1 MKAIQFFAITAL
13 GAALF
18 ASCSN
23 EEELATGSYPSDNLI
38 RVTAGVNN
46 DMTRSDEAVTPTS
59 LTQNFSLTVVNNTND
74 KYSYANE
81 IFSPKGTEWS
91 CGKNLL
97 WQNLSTPVEIVA
109 LYPAKDAS
117 TFSGV
122 YSKEDKSYGTITYGV
137 NSDQSTAA
145 EADDLLIYHNA
156 NFVPKND
163 LKAEK
168 LDIQFNHAFCRV
180 DIEVTIGTEFNASTG
195 LAENPIQRIR
205 VEGTKTTAD
214 ISFAS
219 AEPFFTVT
227 PSESGDATSITPTQG
242 DFTPAASATDQAVA
256 KYSCI
261 VIPQTADLKVLLH
274 TSDREFEWTGS
285 QMALVSGKQYTLQLN
300 MKKSATA
307 RKFILRE
314 RESEMITQKETEHEE
329 DDKTPLHMGS
339 QPAPG
344 RMQFGS

>member
-23 EEELATGSYPSDNLI
+23 QEEPATGSYPSDNLI

-46 DMTRSDEAVTPTS
+46 DMTRGDEAVTPTS
-59 LTQNFSLTVVNNTND
+59 LTQNFSLTVVNKTNANF
-74 KYSYANE
+74 SYANE
-81 IFSPKGTEWS
+81 IFSLNGTEWS

-97 WQNLSTPVEIVA
+97 WQNLTTPVEIVA
-109 LYPAKDAS
+109 LYPATDANKFTS
-117 TFSGV
+117 V
-122 YSKEDKSYGTITYGV
+122 YSKENKSYGTITYGV

-145 EADDLLIYHNA
+145 EADDLLLYHSA
-156 NFVPKND
+156 NFKPENN
-163 LKAEK
+163 LKDGK
-168 LDIQFNHAFCRV
+168 LDIQFKHAFCRV

-195 LAENPIQRIR
+195 LAANPIQGIK
-205 VEGTKTTAD
+205 VEGTKTTAN

-219 AEPFFTVT
+219 TAPFFTVT
-227 PSESGDATSITPTQG
+227 PSESGEVTSIIPTES

-256 KYSCI
+256 RYSCI
-261 VIPQTADLKVLLH
+261 VIPQNAALKVLLH

-285 QMALVSGKQYTLQLN
+285 QMELVSGKQYTLQLN

-314 RESEMITQKETEHEE
+314 RK
-329 DDKTPLHMGS
+329 
-339 QPAPG
+339 
-344 RMQFGS
+344 

>member
-46 DMTRSDEAVTPTS
+46 DMTRSDEATTA
-59 LTQNFSLTVVNNTND
+59 LTKNFSLTVVNNTND

-81 IFSPKGTEWS
+81 IFSLNGGTEWTCS
-91 CGKNLL
+91 NKLL
-97 WQNLSTPVEIVA
+97 WQNLTTPVEIVA
-109 LYPAKDAS
+109 LYPATDAN

-122 YSKEDKSYGTITYGV
+122 YTKENNTIGTITYSV

-145 EADDLLIYHNA
+145 DADDLLLYHNT
-156 NFVPKND
+156 NFVPEKD
-163 LKAEK
+163 LQDGK

-180 DIEVTIGTEFNASTG
+180 DIEVTIGSEFNATNG
-195 LAENPIQRIR
+195 LAENPIKGIR

-214 ISFAS
+214 INLAS
-219 AEPFFTVT
+219 APPTIT
-227 PSESGDATSITPTQG
+227 AKGDATSIIPTPG
-242 DFTPAASATDQAVA
+242 DFTPAASAANQAVA
-256 KYSCI
+256 RYSCM
-261 VIPQTADLKVLLH
+261 VIPQTADLNIVLH
-274 TSDREFEWTGS
+274 ISDREFEWTGTK
-285 QMALVSGKQYTLQLN
+285 MALESGKQYTLKLN
-300 MKKSATA
+300 MTNKSTTA

-314 RESEMITQKETEHEE
+314 RK
-329 DDKTPLHMGS
+329 
-339 QPAPG
+339 
-344 RMQFGS
+344 

>member
-23 EEELATGSYPSDNLI
+23 QEELATGSYPSDNLI

-46 DMTRSDEAVTPTS
+46 DMTRSDEAATA

-81 IFSPKGTEWS
+81 IFSLNGGTKWS
-91 CGKNLL
+91 CSNKLL

-109 LYPAKDAS
+109 LYPATAAN
-117 TFSGV
+117 TFTGV
-122 YSKEDKSYGTITYGV
+122 YSKENKSYGTITYGV

-145 EADDLLIYHNA
+145 DADDLLLYHNA
-156 NFVPKND
+156 NFKPEKD
-163 LKAEK
+163 LEK
-168 LDIQFNHAFCRV
+168 GKLNIQFNHAFCRV
-180 DIEVTIGTEFNASTG
+180 DIEVIIGTEFNTTDG
-195 LAENPIQRIR
+195 LAENPIQGIR
-205 VEGTKTTAD
+205 VEGTKIAADIDFSETAD
-214 ISFAS
+214 PTITAK
-219 AEPFFTVT
+219 
-227 PSESGDATSITPTQG
+227 GDAASITPTQG
-242 DFTPAASATDQAVA
+242 DFTPAASAANQAVA
-256 KYSCI
+256 RYSCM
-261 VIPQTADLKVLLH
+261 VIPQTADLNIVLH

-285 QMALVSGKQYTLQLN
+285 QMELVSGKQYTLQQN

-314 RESEMITQKETEHEE
+314 RK
-329 DDKTPLHMGS
+329 
-339 QPAPG
+339 
-344 RMQFGS
+344 